1 MNNLIKKSLIG
12 EDAEARVMRSK
23 KGFSTFTYSMDEGEF
38 EVVGMKVDGKV
49 MFKVTGE
56 KEAYQLKGKR
66 FFQVEDINLID
77 PRLNLEVPKPEVPK
91 PEIPKPEI
99 PKPEAKKVVVNKG
112 GMVEQLDYKG
122 NIELLPAALYVNKI
136 MCDNLQCGNYRY
148 VKNSD
153 MFQVKY
159 CKPCTVKM
167 RNKRRGK
174 R

>member
-1 MNNLIKKSLIG
+1 MNSLIKKSLIG

-23 KGFSTFTYSMDEGEF
+23 KGFSTFTYSTDEGEF

-49 MFKVTGE
+49 MFQATGE
-56 KEAYQLKGKR
+56 KEVYQLKGKR
-66 FFQVEDINLID
+66 FFQVEGMDLLD
-77 PRLNLEVPKPEVPK
+77 PRLNPEA
-91 PEIPKPEI
+91 
-99 PKPEAKKVVVNKG
+99 PKPEAPKPEAPNPEMKKVVVNKG
-112 GMVEQLDYKG
+112 EMVEQLDYKG
-122 NIELLPAALYVNKI
+122 NIERLPAEQYVNKI

-174 R
+174 K